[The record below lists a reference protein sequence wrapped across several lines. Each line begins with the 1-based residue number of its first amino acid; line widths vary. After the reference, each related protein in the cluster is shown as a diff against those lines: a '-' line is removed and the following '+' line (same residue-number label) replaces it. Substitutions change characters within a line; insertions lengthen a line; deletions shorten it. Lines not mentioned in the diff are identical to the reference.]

1 MTAVPD
7 RRRTLG
13 RRRSDQQN
21 SLALRGLLH
30 DLGHD
35 LATLAYLVGGMRDDA
50 SLSPGTRHR
59 VELIE
64 QETARMLEVV
74 RQGMWVGTEP
84 PVITVRSLLNQIV
97 ELASSRVATSV
108 TLHAGE
114 PVSLAVDGTLL
125 WRMVSHLVEHAVQ
138 AAGPEGHVAVSAS
151 RTAGVG
157 GFVLI
162 DVTDDAPFDGDGQ
175 AAHGGPGLDVVSGLA
190 AVCGAQAEIEPVRPT
205 GSRVRLRFPEPV
217 GAVGSPRFEP
227 EEFYDDRLGAG

>member
-1 MTAVPD
+1 MTAAPD

-13 RRRSDQQN
+13 WRRSDQQN

-35 LATLAYLVGGMRDDA
+35 LATLAYLVGGMREDA
-50 SLSPGTRHR
+50 TLSPGTRHR

-74 RQGMWVGTEP
+74 RQGMWVGLEP

-97 ELASSRVATSV
+97 ELAASRVTTNV
-108 TLHAGE
+108 TLRPGP

-138 AAGPEGHVAVSAS
+138 AAGPRGNVTVSAS
-151 RTAGVG
+151 RMAGDG
-157 GFVLI
+157 GFVHI
-162 DVTDDAPFDGDGQ
+162 DVIDDAPADAPGGTQDG
-175 AAHGGPGLDVVSGLA
+175 PELDVVSGLA
-190 AVCGAQAEIEPVRPT
+190 AVCGAQAEIEPVRPR
-205 GSRVRLRFPEPV
+205 GSRVRLLFPEPV
-217 GAVGSPRFEP
+217 ETFASHRFEP
-227 EEFYDDRLGAG
+227 EEFHDDRLGAG